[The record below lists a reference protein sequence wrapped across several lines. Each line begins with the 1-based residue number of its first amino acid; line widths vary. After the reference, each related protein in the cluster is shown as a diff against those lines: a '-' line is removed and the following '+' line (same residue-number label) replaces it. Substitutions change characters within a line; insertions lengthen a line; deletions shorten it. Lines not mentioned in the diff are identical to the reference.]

1 MNRRAGNR
9 WEWIVFQ
16 ARCLAIPFLAVF
28 CVAVDAASAE
38 MRVATFQCDVTPPL
52 GSMTLRHQVLVTVET
67 PLLAKGILLE
77 DEQNRYII
85 CALDWCLVDG
95 TVHSMFRD
103 KMAAAAGTDSS
114 RVAVQCV
121 HQHTAPWGAA
131 DVQRL
136 IDQTEDPFI
145 HSDVEF
151 IEAVADRLATAV
163 KEAAGRLEPF
173 DSVGTGQAK
182 VERVASSRRII
193 VNGKR
198 YWRGGSA
205 KNAKLRALPE
215 GHIDPMLKTVTLV
228 RQDKPLVRLHY
239 YATHPQS
246 FYGDPRA
253 SSDVPGFARERLQ
266 RKENVVQIYFTG
278 CAGDV
283 AMGKYND
290 RSRAARNRLTQ
301 RMLDAMEASIASTQL
316 VPVERLQW
324 RTVPLLLPLRTDRG
338 YTVAEN
344 RKRLAD
350 PKLSKVARMQA
361 ARRVAFAQRAD
372 VPIELSCLSIGPVRI
387 LHLPGEPVVE
397 FQLFAQRVMAK
408 GFVAVAGLGD
418 WSPGYL
424 CTEKAFSEG
433 GYEPSVSMVA
443 PHGETVLKKA
453 ISEAPGAR

>member
-1 MNRRAGNR
+1 M
-9 WEWIVFQ
+9 
-16 ARCLAIPFLAVF
+16 
-28 CVAVDAASAE
+28 
-38 MRVATFQCDVTPPL
+38 
-52 GSMTLRHQVLVTVET
+52 
-67 PLLAKGILLE
+67 
-77 DEQNRYII
+77 
-85 CALDWCLVDG
+85 
-95 TVHSMFRD
+95 
-103 KMAAAAGTDSS
+103 
-114 RVAVQCV
+114 
-121 HQHTAPWGAA
+121 
-131 DVQRL
+131 
-136 IDQTEDPFI
+136 
-145 HSDVEF
+145 EF

-182 VERVASSRRII
+182 VERVASGRRII

-198 YWRGGSA
+198 YWRGSSA

-215 GHIDPMLKTVTLV
+215 GYIDPMLKTVTLA
-228 RQDKPLVRLHY
+228 RRDKPLVRLHY

-253 SSDVPGFARERLQ
+253 CSDVPGFARERLQ
-266 RKENVVQIYFTG
+266 RKENVVQVYFTG

-290 RSRAARNRLTQ
+290 GSRAARNRLTQ

-350 PKLSKVARMQA
+350 PKLSKFARTQA

-387 LHLPGEPVVE
+387 LHLPGEPMVE
-397 FQLFAQRVMAK
+397 FQLFAQRICPDA
-408 GFVAVAGLGD
+408 FVVVAENGD
-418 WSPGYL
+418 WSPGYI
-424 CTEKAFSEG
+424 CTAQAFAEG
-433 GYEPSVSMVA
+433 GYEPTTSMIA
-443 PHGETVLKKA
+443 PCGEAEFKKMIRQA
-453 ISEAPGAR
+453 LGAQ

>member
-1 MNRRAGNR
+1 MD
-9 WEWIVFQ
+9 W
-16 ARCLAIPFLAVF
+16 
-28 CVAVDAASAE
+28 
-38 MRVATFQCDVTPPL
+38 
-52 GSMTLRHQVLVTVET
+52 TLIYNTLHL
-67 PLLAKGILLE
+67 
-77 DEQNRYII
+77 
-85 CALDWCLVDG
+85 
-95 TVHSMFRD
+95 MFRD
-103 KMAAAAGTDSS
+103 KMAKAAGTDSS
-114 RVAVQCV
+114 RVALQCV
-121 HQHTAPWGAA
+121 HQHTAPWGEA

-136 IDQTEDPFI
+136 IDQTEHPFI
-145 HSDVEF
+145 HSDLKF
-151 IEAVADRLATAV
+151 NDAIAQRLATAV

-193 VNGKR
+193 VDGKFYGR
-198 YWRGGSA
+198 SSSA
-205 KNAKLRALPE
+205 KDAKLRALPE
-215 GHIDPMLKTVTLV
+215 GYIDPVLKTVTLA
-228 RQDKPLVRLHY
+228 RRDRPLVRLHY

-253 SSDVPGFARERLQ
+253 CSDVPGFAREKLQ

-278 CAGDV
+278 CEGDV

-290 RSRAARNRLTQ
+290 GSRAARSRLTQ

-338 YTVAEN
+338 YTVVEN

-350 PKLSKVARMQA
+350 PKLSKTVRMLA

-387 LHLPGEPVVE
+387 LHLPGEPMVE
-397 FQLFAQRVMAK
+397 FQLFAQRMMPK
-408 GFVAVAGLGD
+408 SFVAVAGLGD

-433 GYEPSVSMVA
+433 NYEPSVSMVA

-453 ISEAPGAR
+453 ISEALGAQ